1 MNIKRLLN
9 RYPVIKDILN
19 ILMFIIFVAI
29 GTILIN
35 NYVFRTFNVI
45 GPSMEDTLSTDDRLI
60 INRIPVTI
68 SKLQNKQYTPERGEV
83 IVFKNPK
90 YAVMKRD
97 EYIVKRVIAFEG
109 ETVELKDGK
118 FTIYSDKYPNG
129 FNPDDYTNGEPKEFT
144 SGSVEKIVVPKGEIF
159 VAGDNRIG
167 SSSYDSRNGLG
178 TVPLYDIVG
187 PVAFRIFPF
196 TELRSF

>member
-1 MNIKRLLN
+1 
-9 RYPVIKDILN
+9 
-19 ILMFIIFVAI
+19 
-29 GTILIN
+29 
-35 NYVFRTFNVI
+35 
-45 GPSMEDTLSTDDRLI
+45 MEQTLSTDDRLI

-68 SKLQNKQYTPERGEV
+68 SKLQNKPYTPSRGEI

-109 ETVELKDGK
+109 ETVSLKDGK
-118 FTIYSDKYPNG
+118 FTVYSDTYPNG
-129 FNPDDYTNGEPKEFT
+129 LNPDDFSHGEPKEYT
-144 SGSVEKIVVPKGEIF
+144 AGSIENLVVPKGEIF
-159 VAGDNRIG
+159 VSGDNRVG

-187 PVAFRIFPF
+187 PVVFRIFPF